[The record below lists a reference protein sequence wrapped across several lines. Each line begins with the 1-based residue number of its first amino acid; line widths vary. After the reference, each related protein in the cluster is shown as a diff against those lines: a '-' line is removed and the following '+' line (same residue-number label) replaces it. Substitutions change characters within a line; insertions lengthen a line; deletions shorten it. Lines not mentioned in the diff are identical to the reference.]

1 MLVVMG
7 LLGALLDLNMVLDVW
22 PQQVETGAY
31 VPVQEKSS
39 RGYPSSGMSSCPI
52 GEEELRQS
60 V

>member
-1 MLVVMG
+1 MWAEANAKAHLHLHVQ
-7 LLGALLDLNMVLDVW
+7 
-22 PQQVETGAY
+22 QQVETGAY